1 MFTLRKRTGSK
12 TMKKLLTS
20 SAVALLALAP
30 LAAQAEYPE
39 KPVEFV
45 VPWPPGD
52 LEDVLTR
59 MIADRFQETYGVPAA
74 VVNKPG
80 GGGGPFPGAVEV
92 AMAPADGYTIGSF
105 VIDVPMVGPYIGIPP
120 LEGNPFEPIGIFV
133 TYPFVVA
140 AAGDAPYSTMQ
151 ELAAYARENP
161 VTLGHFGDVT
171 SPARHSLAM
180 AKALEFQFASDAAFD
195 ALDCNTLASGDVD
208 VINTTLQLI
217 RPCLDDLTI
226 LMADT
231 NNRIPV
237 LPDVPT
243 AGEILPELD
252 FSTWNG
258 LFVHEDTPQD
268 ARDAIA
274 KVAEEV
280 MASDAARQLAE
291 ETGAEIYW
299 LDAAQSEE
307 QMANDAETKGRIA
320 SFLGE

>member
-1 MFTLRKRTGSK
+1 MK
-12 TMKKLLTS
+12 TIIGTS
-20 SAVALLALAP
+20 LLALATSLP
-30 LAAQAEYPE
+30 LAAAAEYPE
-39 KPVEFV
+39 QPVQFV

-59 MIADRFQETYGVPAA
+59 MIADRMQDKFDVPAA

-92 AMAPADGYTIGSF
+92 ALAPADGYTVGSF

-120 LEGNPFEPIGIFV
+120 LEGNPFEPVGIFLS
-133 TYPFVVA
+133 YPFVIA
-140 AAGDAPYSTMQ
+140 ARGDAPYSSME
-151 ELAAYARENP
+151 ELAAHARENS

-171 SPARHSLAM
+171 SPARHTLAM
-180 AKALEFQFASDAAFD
+180 AKAMEFEYASDTAFD

-217 RPCLDDLTI
+217 RPCLGDLKI
-226 LMADT
+226 LMSLT
-231 NNRIPV
+231 NRRIPT

-243 AGEILPELD
+243 AGELYPELA

-258 LFVHEDTPQD
+258 LFVHKDTPQE

-274 KVAEEV
+274 QVAQEV
-280 MASDAARQLAE
+280 INSDAAKAFSE
-291 ETGAEIYW
+291 DTGAEIYW
-299 LDAAQSEE
+299 LGFDESNA
-307 QMANDAETKGRIA
+307 QMAEDAETLGRISA
-320 SFLGE
+320 FLGE